1 MGCATPENATSS
13 AARLVPLI
21 GSKKNTTEKLYFVRV
36 TQSENKYEREREKS
50 RQQRQVAIQSSTN
63 GKGDPNVF
71 DSNNYTSHFVIARPP
86 PSRDRP
92 ATPSHPIIIITTAA
106 AAGMLYELNLAW
118 SPATTPDRLLQ
129 VLSLSASLGYATV
142 ALNHTLELPLPAKL
156 VSPFTPL
163 LLPPPAGAS
172 PAKKLPHVLHRATLL
187 LADPAASNYRL
198 PALAAVYDV
207 LAIRPLTEKA
217 FQNACLTLD
226 VPIISLD
233 LAVHFPFHFRP
244 KSCMAAVA
252 RGVRFEI
259 CYAQLLAADSRG
271 RANFIANLSS
281 LVRAT
286 RGRGFLIS
294 SEAQT
299 ALALRGPADVVNLL
313 SVWGLASERGLEG
326 FRSIPRSV
334 VVNEGIKRNGFRGVI
349 DVVQVAPRDGDGHAA
364 QSASHAAGPGNPT
377 GASATGAKA
386 QKRKPGG
393 DDGGQPT
400 SKRQAKK
407 MKLAA
412 HSAGRGKP

>member
-1 MGCATPENATSS
+1 
-13 AARLVPLI
+13 
-21 GSKKNTTEKLYFVRV
+21 
-36 TQSENKYEREREKS
+36 
-50 RQQRQVAIQSSTN
+50 
-63 GKGDPNVF
+63 
-71 DSNNYTSHFVIARPP
+71 
-86 PSRDRP
+86 
-92 ATPSHPIIIITTAA
+92 
-106 AAGMLYELNLAW
+106 MLYDLNLAW
-118 SPATTPDRLLQ
+118 SPAAPPDRLLQ
-129 VLSLSASLGYATV
+129 ALSLSASLGYATV
-142 ALNHTLELPLPAKL
+142 ALNHTLELPLPAKP
-156 VSPFTPL
+156 VSPFPNHL
-163 LLPPPAGAS
+163 DAAGTTS
-172 PAKKLPHVLHRATLL
+172 PASKLPHVLHRATLL

-198 PALAAVYDV
+198 PALATVYDV

-233 LAVHFPFHFRP
+233 LTVHFPFHFRP
-244 KSCMAAVA
+244 KPCMAAVA
-252 RGVRFEI
+252 RGIRFEI

-271 RANFIANLSS
+271 RANFIANMSS

-294 SEAQT
+294 SEAKT
-299 ALALRGPADVVNLL
+299 ALSLRAPADVVNLL

-349 DVVQVAPRDGDGHAA
+349 DVVQVASKDANGPVAK
-364 QSASHAAGPGNPT
+364 SASHAAGPGT
-377 GASATGAKA
+377 TADGSASRTKI

-407 MKLAA
+407 MKLAT
-412 HSAGRGKP
+412 HSASTEKPQH